1 VARFL
6 DEERATLEAFLP
18 GLDAKLAAAELEDL
32 ERPGSPEIQWFR
44 EAGGPGL
51 FVASDTSGLGATLAQ
66 GVQIQRAIGSRA
78 PSLAVASTMHHFS
91 VASLIEWGEQA
102 AGLEWLLSEGIA
114 RQRLLVASGVAESV
128 PGSDAVTPKMTGV
141 ETDDGLIVRG
151 SKKPCSLSR
160 SMDLMFAS
168 VAVPDGRDG
177 PQWAIAVIAA
187 DSPGIVRKPFWKTNV
202 LAATESD
209 EVVLTDVFVPK
220 RLVSFVA
227 APGESTPAVRGAFVW
242 FELLIAAAYLGM
254 ASGLLERA
262 LQSSRADPGVLA
274 EIGIELEGAAAA
286 LLGVAQRA
294 NGGGGASGW
303 LGQSLAARYLVQD
316 AIARSTARALEA
328 MGGGAFIA
336 SESVGY
342 LYAACRCLAFHPPA
356 RPVAREA
363 MVAHLRGSQ
372 VDVR

>member
-1 VARFL
+1 MR
-6 DEERATLEAFLP
+6 
-18 GLDAKLAAAELEDL
+18 
-32 ERPGSPEIQWFR
+32 
-44 EAGGPGL
+44 
-51 FVASDTSGLGATLAQ
+51 
-66 GVQIQRAIGSRA
+66 IQRAIGSRA

-91 VASLIEWGEQA
+91 VASLIEWGDQA

-141 ETDDGLIVRG
+141 ETDGGLLISG

-168 VAVPDGRDG
+168 VQVPDGRAG

-187 DSPGIVRKPFWKTNV
+187 DSPGIARNPFWGTNI
-202 LAATESD
+202 LAAAESD
-209 EVVLTDVFVPK
+209 EVVLTDVFVPA
-220 RLVSFVA
+220 RLVSYVG
-227 APGESTPAVRGAFVW
+227 APGESTAPVRGAFVW

-262 LQSSRADPGVLA
+262 LDSSRVDPGAIA
-274 EIGIELEGAAAA
+274 EIAIELEGGGAA
-286 LLGVAQRA
+286 LLGVAERV
-294 NGGGGASGW
+294 ASADDSAGL
-303 LGQSLAARYLVQD
+303 LGPALAARYLVQD
-316 AIARSTARALEA
+316 LIARSTARALEA
-328 MGGGAFIA
+328 LGGREFIA

-342 LYAACRCLAFHPPA
+342 LYAATRCLAFHPPS

-363 MVAHLRGSQ
+363 LVAHLRGTQ